1 MSFPPSISRL
11 RPKLSKT
18 VVSWLGRPARAVAF
32 WLAIGLPVVYL
43 PLFAVEV
50 RWLPSWTV
58 FVLLGINVIALF
70 IGHPH
75 RE

>member
-11 RPKLSKT
+11 RPKLPET

-50 RWLPSWTV
+50 RWLPSWIV
-58 FVLLGINVIALF
+58 FVLLGINVVALF
-70 IGHPH
+70 IGHPY

>member
-11 RPKLSKT
+11 RPTLPEA

-50 RWLPSWTV
+50 RWLPSWIV
-58 FVLLGINVIALF
+58 FVLLGINVVALF
-70 IGHPH
+70 IGHPY